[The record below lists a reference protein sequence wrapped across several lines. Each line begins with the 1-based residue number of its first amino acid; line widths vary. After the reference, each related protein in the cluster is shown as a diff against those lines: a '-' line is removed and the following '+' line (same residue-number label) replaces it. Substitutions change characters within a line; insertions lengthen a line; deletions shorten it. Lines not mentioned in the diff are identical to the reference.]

1 MKRTALLMF
10 ALAALFG
17 ASRWLSA
24 DESKDKDKPCCPVA
38 GGGCCGGETCSDSA
52 TTAAEAKCPVSGE
65 KISKEV
71 AVDYRGG
78 KVYLCCAGC
87 VPKFKENAAKYGLK
101 ANEQLVLTGQAKQK
115 GCPLSGNK
123 VNESTK
129 IEIDGIAVAFCCA
142 GCQGKVKQ
150 ASAEKQREMV
160 FGDKAFEKAFAV
172 SKPKK
177 EKAEN

>member
-10 ALAALFG
+10 ALTALFG

-38 GGGCCGGETCSDSA
+38 GGGCCGGETCSDPA
-52 TTAAEAKCPVSGE
+52 TTAAEAKCPVSGG

-78 KVYLCCAGC
+78 KVY
-87 VPKFKENAAKYGLK
+87 
-101 ANEQLVLTGQAKQK
+101 
-115 GCPLSGNK
+115 
-123 VNESTK
+123 
-129 IEIDGIAVAFCCA
+129 FCCA